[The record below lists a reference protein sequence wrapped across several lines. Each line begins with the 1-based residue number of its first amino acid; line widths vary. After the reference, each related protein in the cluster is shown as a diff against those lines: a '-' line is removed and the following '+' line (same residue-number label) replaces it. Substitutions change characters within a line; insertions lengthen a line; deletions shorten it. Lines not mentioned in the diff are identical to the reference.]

1 LRAYESVI
9 VSRFLFSRKIR
20 GAATF
25 DFCNTINPSGDDGCE
40 IRPPQSDVPRPASA
54 PDTIALVLL
63 CQ

>member
-25 DFCNTINPSGDDGCE
+25 DFCNTIGEQRTCGAEALGPHSARLIQNDAS
-40 IRPPQSDVPRPASA
+40 RPFHGIV
-54 PDTIALVLL
+54 
-63 CQ
+63 